1 MSAGTSGPAG
11 AAPPAGPICTL
22 GYGREQL
29 ELRVPARN
37 LVDVVRPRRNAP
49 APATVDDER
58 AFVRASLAAPI
69 GAPPL
74 RELAASAGSAAIVVS
89 DVTRPCPTYRFL
101 DLVLDEL
108 AGIPPERVSILF
120 ALGSHRP
127 HTEEERRRLVGDA
140 VVERYP
146 CLDLDEEAC
155 VLVGHTSRGTPLE
168 VFRPY
173 VDAELK
179 VCTGNLEYHYFAGY
193 SGGAKAVMPGICRRS
208 AIQPNHSMML
218 EPAAKAGILRGNPVR
233 DDIDEAGGIV
243 GVDFIVNVLLN
254 EKKQIVDCV
263 SGHYIDAHAE
273 GVRRYDELFDMR
285 IERAV
290 DVVVASPGGSPK
302 DINLYQAQKTLD
314 NVQGAVRPGGT
325 IVLVAE
331 CAEGFGEETFAE
343 WMGDMEDP
351 RAVIDRI
358 QREFVLGG
366 HKAAAIAGLLTS
378 ADVWLVSDFPDD
390 VVRRMGFRPF
400 ARVDDAVAEALARY
414 GDDARVL
421 AVPHGSR
428 VTAADRLPAAA
439 GLPAAPTP
447 GHCLRALRLD
457 SFEAVEP
464 ECLTRHTTESRE
476 GDRP

>member
-1 MSAGTSGPAG
+1 VNHREAGGGPAG
-11 AAPPAGPICTL
+11 DASPAPPVCTL

-37 LVDVVRPRRNAP
+37 LVEVVRPRRNAP
-49 APATVDDER
+49 APASLDDEL
-58 AFVRASLAAPI
+58 AYVHAALAAPI

-74 RELAASAGSAAIVVS
+74 SALAAAAGSAAIVVS
-89 DVTRPCPTYRFL
+89 DVTRPCPTYRFVR
-101 DLVLDEL
+101 LVLDEL
-108 AGIPPERVSILF
+108 AAIPRERITILF
-120 ALGSHRP
+120 ALGSHRR
-127 HTEEERRRLVGDA
+127 HTDEERRRLVGDEVA
-140 VVERYP
+140 ERYR
-146 CLDLDEEAC
+146 CLDLDEDDC

-168 VFRPY
+168 VSRPY
-173 VDAELK
+173 VEAELK

-233 DDIDEAGGIV
+233 DDIDEAGGLV

-263 SGHYIDAHAE
+263 AGQYLEAHAE

-314 NVQGAVRPGGT
+314 NVQGAVRGGGT
-325 IVLVAE
+325 IILVAE
-331 CAEGFGEETFAE
+331 CAEGFGEETFAR
-343 WMGDMEDP
+343 WMGDMENP
-351 RAVIDRI
+351 RAVIERI
-358 QREFVLGG
+358 RREFVLGG
-366 HKAAAIAGLLTS
+366 HKAAAIAGLLTA
-378 ADVWLVSDFPDD
+378 ADVWLVSGFPDD

-400 ARVDDAVAEALARY
+400 ARVDDAVAAALERY

-428 VTAADRLPAAA
+428 VTAADRLPAA
-439 GLPAAPTP
+439 G
-447 GHCLRALRLD
+447 
-457 SFEAVEP
+457 
-464 ECLTRHTTESRE
+464 
-476 GDRP
+476 

>member
-1 MSAGTSGPAG
+1 MR
-11 AAPPAGPICTL
+11 AA
-22 GYGREQL
+22 
-29 ELRVPARN
+29 
-37 LVDVVRPRRNAP
+37 
-49 APATVDDER
+49 
-58 AFVRASLAAPI
+58 LAAPI
-69 GAPPL
+69 GAPSL
-74 RELAASAGSAAIVVS
+74 SELAASAGSAAIVVS

-101 DLVLDEL
+101 QLVLDEL
-108 AGIPPERVSILF
+108 AAIPPERVTVLF
-120 ALGSHRP
+120 ALGSHRR

-140 VVERYP
+140 VADRYR
-146 CLDLDEEAC
+146 CLDLDEDDC

-173 VDAELK
+173 VEADLK

-218 EPAAKAGILRGNPVR
+218 EPSAKAGILRGNPVR
-233 DDIDEAGGIV
+233 DDIDEAGGLV

-263 SGHYIDAHAE
+263 AGHYLEAHAE

-285 IERAV
+285 IDRAV

-314 NVQGAVRPGGT
+314 NVSGAVRDGGT
-325 IVLVAE
+325 IILVAE
-331 CAEGFGEETFAE
+331 CAEGFGEETFAA
-343 WMGDMEDP
+343 WMGDMENP

-358 QREFVLGG
+358 RREFVLGG

-378 ADVWLVSDFPDD
+378 ADVWLVSEFPDD

-414 GDDARVL
+414 GDDAGVL

-428 VTAADRLPAAA
+428 VTAADRPTAA
-439 GLPAAPTP
+439 G
-447 GHCLRALRLD
+447 
-457 SFEAVEP
+457 
-464 ECLTRHTTESRE
+464 
-476 GDRP
+476 

>member
-1 MSAGTSGPAG
+1 MTGGTEGPA
-11 AAPPAGPICTL
+11 PVCTL
-22 GYGREQL
+22 GYGRAQL

-37 LVDVVRPRRNAP
+37 LVDVVRPRRIAP
-49 APATVDDER
+49 APASLEDEL
-58 AFVRASLAAPI
+58 ALVRTSLASPI

-74 RELAASAGSAAIVVS
+74 RELAAAAGSAAVVVS

-101 DLVLDEL
+101 PLVLDEL
-108 AGIPPERVSILF
+108 AAIPPERVSILF

-127 HTEEERRRLVGDA
+127 HTDEERRRLVGD
-140 VVERYP
+140 VVVDRHP
-146 CLDLDEEAC
+146 CLDLDEDSC
-155 VLVGHTSRGTPLE
+155 VLVGHTSCGTPLE

-173 VDAELK
+173 VDAGLK

-218 EPAAKAGILRGNPVR
+218 ELAAKAGILRGNPVR

-263 SGHYIDAHAE
+263 SGHYLEAHVE

-285 IERAV
+285 IDNAV
-290 DVVVASPGGSPK
+290 DVVIASPGGSPK

-314 NVQGAVRPGGT
+314 NVAGAVREGGT

-331 CAEGFGEETFAE
+331 CAEGFGEETFAA
-343 WMGDMEDP
+343 WMADMENP

-378 ADVWLVSDFPDD
+378 ADVWLVSEFPDD
-390 VVRRMGFRPF
+390 VVYRMGFRPF
-400 ARVDDAVAEALARY
+400 GRVDDAVAAALERY
-414 GDDARVL
+414 GDGARVL

-428 VTAADRLPAAA
+428 VTATDRLPSAA
-439 GLPAAPTP
+439 G
-447 GHCLRALRLD
+447 
-457 SFEAVEP
+457 
-464 ECLTRHTTESRE
+464 
-476 GDRP
+476 